1 MRPKRIC
8 LICECEADLG
18 AGLRLL
24 AAELAQAGVIYE
36 KIAQVDRPIEFV
48 VGEKSAG
55 FLRPGD
61 ALIALWDGS
70 GSCGFLAT
78 WGVGAGAAGAGCPVY
93 AICPGASDAARL
105 ADACAEGDLQYRGA
119 LLVPNLRKAAILTRS
134 PRMGFARRQVSEA
147 ADRLLYAARMGKVF
161 QTQTA
166 RFRTLRG

>member
-8 LICECEADLG
+8 LICECEADLD

-36 KIAQVDRPIEFV
+36 KVAQVDRPIEFV
-48 VGEKSAG
+48 VAEKGTAD
-55 FLRPGD
+55 LQPGD
-61 ALIALWDGS
+61 ALITLWDGS

-78 WGVGAGAAGAGCPVY
+78 WGAGAAGAGCPVY
-93 AICPGASDAARL
+93 AICPGAGNAARL
-105 ADACAEGDLQYRGA
+105 ADACAEGGLQYCGA
-119 LLVPNLRKAAILTRS
+119 LLVPNLHKAAVLTRS
-134 PRMGFARRQVSEA
+134 PRMGFARRQVNEA
-147 ADRLLYAARMGKVF
+147 ADRLLYAARTGEVF

>member
-1 MRPKRIC
+1 MRPQRIC
-8 LICECEADLG
+8 LICECEAGLD
-18 AGLRLL
+18 AGLGLL

-48 VGEKSAG
+48 VAEKGAAG
-55 FLRPGD
+55 LRPGD
-61 ALIALWDGS
+61 ALVALWDGG

-78 WGVGAGAAGAGCPVY
+78 WGAGAGAAGAGCPVY
-93 AICPGASDAARL
+93 AICPGAGNAARL
-105 ADACAEGDLQYRGA
+105 ADACAEGGLQYCGA
-119 LLVPNLRKAAILTRS
+119 LLVPNLRKAAVLTRS

-147 ADRLLYAARMGKVF
+147 ADRLLYAARTGEVF